1 MEKLKP
7 HYDLKKVKSLL
18 CSEQTIEVTQTSR
31 EGAVSLGYMDVEN
44 MVSIVQILTPKHFF
58 KSMTS
63 QQDPSLWQDVYKIAD
78 EKDNKIYIKLQLSP
92 DKKKGVIIQFK
103 EDTGGGV

>member
-18 CSEQTIEVTQTSR
+18 CSEQTREVTRTSR
-31 EGAVSLGYMDVEN
+31 EGAVSLGYMDVED
-44 MVSIVQILTPKHFF
+44 MVSIIETLTRRHFY

-63 QQDPSLWQDVYKIAD
+63 QHNTSLWQDVYKIMD
-78 EKDNKIYIKLQLSP
+78 DPGNEIYIKLQLSP
-92 DKKKGVIIQFK
+92 DKKKAVIIQFK
-103 EDTGGGV
+103 ENTGGGD